1 MNKKKKIFVLIVP
14 IWGEYIELFFS
25 LTFKSL
31 LFDGNL
37 NFLKK
42 NSNLKF
48 IFCTRK
54 KDKNLIDGQIP
65 DIFDRE
71 YCLIDRVLE
80 KEPRKKHLHKSYL
93 EGFKKEK
100 RNHKNIN
107 FLLLTADDFFASENL
122 KYLFNLIKNR
132 TELNL
137 ILENKIL
144 VNHELFRKKIKIF
157 LRKKNINKKQLVK
170 LSFLT
175 MDNFSKY
182 SNPYL
187 SKFNYSTYNLVFNVD
202 KNNKLMR
209 SYLMHPLLIRPKTK
223 ITKMESFIDYYL
235 QPKYVSS
242 FKNIYFIKNSNSFV
256 RVGIVNKDF
265 SKSIIYKF
273 QVNKFASTLSRW
285 VTQYHKKYVFHE
297 TLFTVKKPNNKNL
310 KTIKKTSLKLVNK
323 IDVILKNKNQS
334 YKKHPYWI
342 SNEPG
347 IKNIMKDNLKSKIVY
362 PILKLFLR

>member
-1 MNKKKKIFVLIVP
+1 MNKKKNFVLIVP
-14 IWGEYIELFFS
+14 IWGKYIELFFS

-65 DIFDRE
+65 DIFDKE
-71 YCLIDRVLE
+71 YCLIDRILN
-80 KEPRKKHLHKSYL
+80 KEPKKKHLHKSYL

-107 FLLLTADDFFASENL
+107 FVLLTADDFFASQNFR
-122 KYLFNLIKNR
+122 YLFNLIKKRNAI
-132 TELNL
+132 NL

-144 VNHELFRKKIKIF
+144 VNQELFEKKIKIF
-157 LRKKNINKKQLVK
+157 LKKKNIKKKQLVK

-187 SKFNYSTYNLVFNVD
+187 NKFNYSTYNLIFNID

-209 SYLMHPLLIRPKTK
+209 SYLWHPLLIRPKK
-223 ITKMESFIDYYL
+223 QIIKMESFVDYYL

-242 FKNIYFIKNSNSFV
+242 FKNIYFIKNSNFFA
-256 RVGIVNKDF
+256 RVGIANKDI
-265 SKSIIYKF
+265 SKNIIYKF
-273 QVNKFASTLSRW
+273 QINKFASILSRW
-285 VTQYHKKYVFHE
+285 VTQYHKKNIFYD
-297 TLFTVKKPNNKNL
+297 TLFSVKKSNNKKIKL
-310 KTIKKTSLKLVNK
+310 IKKKSLNLINE
-323 IDVILKNKNQS
+323 IDIILKNKNQS

-342 SNEPG
+342 SDEPG
-347 IKNIMKDNLKSKIVY
+347 IKNIIKENLKSKIVY
-362 PILKLFLR
+362 PILKLFRR